1 MENNEN
7 NNENQLYRTSK
18 FEFKDIVAMII
29 AIFQVFVPIFI
40 VALVILT
47 AVVLFIT
54 KVWLN

>member
-18 FEFKDIVAMII
+18 FGFKDIVAMII

-40 VALVILT
+40 AALVILT
-47 AVVLFIT
+47 VVILFIT

>member
-7 NNENQLYRTSK
+7 NNEKQLYRTSK
-18 FEFKDIVAMII
+18 FEFKDIAAMII

-40 VALVILT
+40 VALFILT
-47 AVVLFIT
+47 AVVLFVT

>member
-1 MENNEN
+1 MENNEK
-7 NNENQLYRTSK
+7 QLYKTSK
-18 FEFKDIVAMII
+18 FEFKDIAAMII